1 MQNTSCRIFLSL
13 LIFFFVV
20 TSPIK
25 AEIINKISIDGNKR
39 ISSETI
45 QMFSGVSL
53 NDDLFDNDL
62 NEILKKL
69 YNTNFFENVSVKV
82 KNNTLL
88 IEVKENPIIQ
98 NIYYEGIKSTKIL
111 ADLKKNIVLKSRSS
125 FNEVLLEQ
133 DRQNIKSF
141 LKEIGYYFSNIE
153 ISITELEDN
162 KINLFYN
169 ISLGEKAKIRKISF
183 VGDKIFKD
191 KKLKSV
197 ILSEEYKPWKF
208 LSGKKY
214 LNGSIIR

>member
-25 AEIINKISIDGNKR
+25 AEIINKISIDGNER

-111 ADLKKNIVLKSRSS
+111 DDLKKNIVLKSRSS

-153 ISITELEDN
+153 ISITELEDKKCN
-162 KINLFYN
+162 
-169 ISLGEKAKIRKISF
+169 
-183 VGDKIFKD
+183 FK
-191 KKLKSV
+191 
-197 ILSEEYKPWKF
+197 
-208 LSGKKY
+208 
-214 LNGSIIR
+214 